1 MATSPSAQPLSGD
14 GRVGAAHPLDPLTA
28 AEIARAAAI
37 VRAAGEL
44 SDRAFFVSIT
54 LEEPAKDLILAG
66 RPAAEV
72 EREAHV
78 VVRDP
83 ASSTT
88 HYGVVSLTHERVTTW
103 NISAA
108 IQAALTKEELEA
120 AAEVVKADSR
130 WLEAMARR
138 GVDPELTIVEPWV
151 TGYFDAA
158 DLVAGGRFVKPITFV
173 RPAEGANPYARPI
186 EGISMRVDLDAM
198 AVVEFEDK
206 RDVPLPPAKANFT
219 ADGLS
224 DPANVP
230 TFPDGVRRDIRAL
243 EVIQPEG
250 PSFEVEGNEVRW
262 QKWRFRIGFTYR
274 EGLVLHL
281 LTYDDRG
288 RERPILYR
296 ASTSEMFVPYGDVE
310 DGQKWKGVFDI
321 GDFGLG
327 PFTNSLRLGCDC
339 LGEIRYF
346 DAVINDAAG
355 EPVVIENA
363 ICLHEE
369 DDGLLWKHF
378 DSHSGEA
385 EVRRAR
391 RLVISF
397 IATIG
402 NYDYA
407 FYWHLHQDGSI
418 GHEVRLTGV
427 ISAGA
432 VAPGESPRCGTIVAP
447 GVYGPNHQH
456 FFSVRLDT
464 MVDGL
469 SNSVYECD
477 SEPVP
482 RSERNPHGGAW
493 EVKHRRLERESDA
506 QRLMSLERALLADRQ
521 RAIAQSD
528 GPSCRLPVGSRRQRA
543 AAGNGG
549 LLRVRARRVFPPPSV
564 GHALLRRRALR
575 GRGLPDAGRDR
586 RGPYALV
593 LRRSLDRRRGRRGL
607 VHDRCPSRGQA
618 RGLAGHA
625 GHADR
630 VPPRARRLL
639 RRQPGARRPAA
650 RGLRARRTSP
660 PPRGTRRRSRMTE
673 QPADAASASATL
685 PLPPGE
691 LFIGG
696 EWMAPPSGREF
707 DVLNPATEERIA
719 AVARADEHDVD
730 RAVRAARAAFDPSA
744 PWRTMSA
751 ADRARLIWRLGD
763 LIEEH
768 AEELGRLESLD
779 NGKPVHLAR
788 DIDMRFAADLLR
800 YMAGWAT
807 KLEGASLPLSMSG
820 PERPRVQGSRA
831 GWRRR
836 SDHPVELPAADGLVK
851 IAPVLAC
858 GCTIALK
865 PAGQTPLTALRL
877 PELAAAAEIPP
888 GVLNVVT
895 GYGDAGAAMVAHPGI
910 DKVAFTGSTEVGKEI
925 VAASAGNLKRVSL
938 ELGGKSPSLVFA
950 DADLDEAIP
959 LVADAVFFN
968 AGSRAPRRRAC
979 TSSARSTTR
988 SSTASRAPER
998 P

>member
-28 AEIARAAAI
+28 GEIARAAAI

-54 LEEPAKDLILAG
+54 LEEPAKDLILAR
-66 RPAAEV
+66 RPAAEM

-103 NISAA
+103 KSSAA
-108 IQAALTKEELEA
+108 VQAALTKEELEA
-120 AAEVVKADSR
+120 AAEVVKADAR
-130 WLEAMARR
+130 WLEAMGRR

-151 TGYFDAA
+151 TGYFDAE
-158 DLVAGGRFVKPITFV
+158 DGAGSGRFVKPITFA

-198 AVVEFEDK
+198 AVVEFEDNRK
-206 RDVPLPPAKANFT
+206 VPLPTATANFT

-230 TFPDGVRRDIRAL
+230 SFPDGVRRDIRAL
-243 EVIQPEG
+243 EVIQPDG
-250 PSFEVEGNEVRW
+250 PSFEVEGNEVCW

-355 EPVVIENA
+355 EPIVIENA

-418 GHEVRLTGV
+418 GHEMRLTGV

-432 VAPGESPRCGTIVAP
+432 VVPGENPRCGTIVAP

-477 SEPVP
+477 SVPVP

-506 QRLMSLERALLADRQ
+506 QRLMSLERARYWRIVNERSHNQ
-521 RAIAQSD
+521 TGR
-528 GPSCRLPVGSRRQRA
+528 PVGYRLVAGANALPLATEDCYAFGRGAFSRRHLWVTRYSA
-543 AAGNGG
+543 DERYAGGDFPTQSETDEG
-549 LLRVRARRVFPPPSV
+549 LTRWSAGDRSIADEDVVVWYTIGAHHVVRPEDWPVMPVTRIGFHLVPDGFFDGNPALDVPPPE
-564 GHALLRRRALR
+564 ACA
-575 GRGLPDAGRDR
+575 
-586 RGPYALV
+586 
-593 LRRSLDRRRGRRGL
+593 
-607 VHDRCPSRGQA
+607 HD
-618 RGLAGHA
+618 
-625 GHADR
+625 
-630 VPPRARRLL
+630 
-639 RRQPGARRPAA
+639 
-650 RGLRARRTSP
+650 
-660 PPRGTRRRSRMTE
+660 
-673 QPADAASASATL
+673 
-685 PLPPGE
+685 
-691 LFIGG
+691 
-696 EWMAPPSGREF
+696 
-707 DVLNPATEERIA
+707 
-719 AVARADEHDVD
+719 
-730 RAVRAARAAFDPSA
+730 
-744 PWRTMSA
+744 
-751 ADRARLIWRLGD
+751 
-763 LIEEH
+763 
-768 AEELGRLESLD
+768 
-779 NGKPVHLAR
+779 
-788 DIDMRFAADLLR
+788 
-800 YMAGWAT
+800 
-807 KLEGASLPLSMSG
+807 
-820 PERPRVQGSRA
+820 
-831 GWRRR
+831 
-836 SDHPVELPAADGLVK
+836 
-851 IAPVLAC
+851 
-858 GCTIALK
+858 
-865 PAGQTPLTALRL
+865 
-877 PELAAAAEIPP
+877 
-888 GVLNVVT
+888 
-895 GYGDAGAAMVAHPGI
+895 AHPHHHG
-910 DKVAFTGSTEVGKEI
+910 
-925 VAASAGNLKRVSL
+925 
-938 ELGGKSPSLVFA
+938 
-950 DADLDEAIP
+950 
-959 LVADAVFFN
+959 
-968 AGSRAPRRRAC
+968 
-979 TSSARSTTR
+979 
-988 SSTASRAPER
+988 APEGDCE
-998 P
+998 